1 MSLSCIIVNITQLI
15 ISLVSF
21 MLHARPLGQCTQ
33 WNEAWQSVTS
43 ASEATCRHGSR
54 MTAVQSTDDGDS
66 PRFLQSTTCDTRTCH
81 LHSTSPTLDDAAS
94 TKCPRFSIFVTIP
107 MSTSVQIWTPILRG
121 KLYSNQPTG
130 YEGRTTKV
138 KQFCQC
144 SQYSVEQHIFPNS
157 NKFLNHRK
165 LHNTIASVYR
175 VGK

>member
-1 MSLSCIIVNITQLI
+1 M
-15 ISLVSF
+15 
-21 MLHARPLGQCTQ
+21 HGH
-33 WNEAWQSVTS
+33 S
-43 ASEATCRHGSR
+43 ASIHSEMKRDSRSLLRQKPRADMEVGWLRCNQLMMATPLDFFSR
-54 MTAVQSTDDGDS
+54 QLATHEPVICTAH
-66 PRFLQSTTCDTRTCH
+66 RRRWTTQH
-81 LHSTSPTLDDAAS
+81 PQ
-94 TKCPRFSIFVTIP
+94 KCPRFSIFVTIP

>member
-1 MSLSCIIVNITQLI
+1 M
-15 ISLVSF
+15 
-21 MLHARPLGQCTQ
+21 HGH
-33 WNEAWQSVTS
+33 S
-43 ASEATCRHGSR
+43 ASIHSEMKRDSRSLLRQKPRADMEVGWLRCNQLMMATPLDFFSR
-54 MTAVQSTDDGDS
+54 QLATHETVICTAH
-66 PRFLQSTTCDTRTCH
+66 RRRWTTQH
-81 LHSTSPTLDDAAS
+81 PQ
-94 TKCPRFSIFVTIP
+94 KCPRFSIFVTIP
-107 MSTSVQIWTPILRG
+107 MSPWVQIWTPILRG

-144 SQYSVEQHIFPNS
+144 SQYSVEQHMFPNS